1 VRDRETVDS
10 ELRLVDDVRR
20 AVRYEGRPMPITA
33 PMDELL
39 DQRLAHPGWSGQDAA
54 VDT

>member
-1 VRDRETVDS
+1 VAA
-10 ELRLVDDVRR
+10 VRR
-20 AVRYEGRPMPITA
+20 AVRYEGRPMPSTA

-39 DQRLAHPGWSGQDAA
+39 DQRLAHPGRASEDVA